1 MIIVFTGF
9 PLGFKFII
17 TTQYNLTW
25 GEVLRIS
32 EHKLKFEAF
41 KAFNGSLDILNSLIK
56 YFNSITS
63 KK

>member
-9 PLGFKFII
+9 PLSFKFII

-32 EHKLKFEAF
+32 EYKLKFEAF
-41 KAFNGSLDILNSLIK
+41 KAFNPELKYLIK
-56 YFNSITS
+56 LFRNPEERMVP
-63 KK
+63 